1 MLTCFLISSAL
12 LSKMLPGGMMRM
24 RMAPLIVVA
33 FGAHLATGGRFS
45 VMCDNVCVIV
55 SLVGVI

>member
-1 MLTCFLISSAL
+1 
-12 LSKMLPGGMMRM
+12 MLPGGMMRM

-55 SLVGVI
+55 SLVVVI